1 MKEPVWVTLA
11 LAERLHDKAIAAGGG
26 AFGVRDPGLLQSALD
41 RPKNQYAYGEEDLFR
56 LAATYAEAIAQ
67 NHAFV
72 DGNKRTALTS
82 AIAFLALN
90 GLELRAAAATEHAD
104 LMVALSTGE
113 KDRDDVAAHFRR
125 YSDPIT

>member
-1 MKEPVWVTLA
+1 MTLA